1 MLDATGR
8 ERGTTPGDPGRYA
21 DGVRGGRTVE
31 PAARRDG
38 PPGRDASGSPRAPR
52 APSATPWDPCRVTL
66 RAAFDARDALHAD
79 LRGWGRYAADLF
91 AALRR
96 RDDVDV
102 RPHAGGDRVP
112 EIAWEQVGWPAR
124 LLGDRPDL
132 LHAPNCFLPL
142 VRPCPGV
149 VTVHDLAFETHPDDF
164 APRTGWK
171 YRTFTRRSVRSAEA
185 VVCVS
190 RATADDVLERYG
202 PDPARVHVVPNG
214 PSLPR
219 SDGPPSAPAVAAPD
233 ARRRRAS
240 AGAPGDPDR
249 PYLLAIGDLRAKKNL
264 ERLADAWRL
273 SGLPHRLVIAGAGGG
288 ARDPG
293 TPEGRLAAALRARGV
308 ELPGYLPDAD
318 LDALLR
324 GASALVHPSL
334 FEGFGLVVL
343 EAMVRGVPVAC
354 SAIPSLRETAGDAAV
369 LFDPRDV
376 EDLARG
382 LHEVVDRGAVL
393 GPKGLAR
400 AAGFSWDRAAA
411 ETVAVYRS
419 VAS

>member
-1 MLDATGR
+1 MVRRPCPTGPAGGGR
-8 ERGTTPGDPGRYA
+8 DRGTP
-21 DGVRGGRTVE
+21 
-31 PAARRDG
+31 
-38 PPGRDASGSPRAPR
+38 SRA
-52 APSATPWDPCRVTL
+52 PWDPSPVTL

-79 LRGWGRYAADLF
+79 LRGWGRYAADLL

-102 RPHAGGDRVP
+102 RPHAGGGRLP
-112 EIAWEQVGWPAR
+112 ELAWEQVGWPAR

-164 APRTGWK
+164 SPRTGWK
-171 YRTFTRRSVRSAEA
+171 YRTFTRRAVLSAEA
-185 VVCVS
+185 VICVS
-190 RATADDVLERYG
+190 RATADDVLARYG
-202 PDPARVHVVPNG
+202 ADPARLHVVPNG

-219 SDGPPSAPAVAAPD
+219 FDGPSRAAGVAGDPGPTD
-233 ARRRRAS
+233 ARDP
-240 AGAPGDPDR
+240 AGPTADPDR

-273 SGLPHRLVIAGAGGG
+273 SGLPHRLVIAGAGGA
-288 ARDPG
+288 ARDPA

-308 ELPGYLPDAD
+308 ELPGYLPDAE
-318 LDALLR
+318 LDALLS
-324 GASALVHPSL
+324 GAAALVHPSL

-354 SAIPSLRETAGDAAV
+354 SDVPSLRETAGGAAA

-382 LHEVVDRGAVL
+382 LHDVVDRGATL
-393 GPKGLAR
+393 GPAGAAR
-400 AAGFSWDRAAA
+400 AAGFSWDRAA
-411 ETVAVYRS
+411 EQTVGVYRS

>member
-1 MLDATGR
+1 
-8 ERGTTPGDPGRYA
+8 
-21 DGVRGGRTVE
+21 
-31 PAARRDG
+31 
-38 PPGRDASGSPRAPR
+38 
-52 APSATPWDPCRVTL
+52 L
-66 RAAFDARDALHAD
+66 RAAFDARDALQAD
-79 LRGWGRYAADLF
+79 RRGWGRYAADLL

-96 RDDVDV
+96 RDDV
-102 RPHAGGDRVP
+102 RMEAHAGGGRLP

-142 VRPCPGV
+142 LRPCPGV

-171 YRTFTRRSVRSAEA
+171 YRTFTRRAVASAEA

-202 PDPARVHVVPNG
+202 ADPARVHVVPNG
-214 PSLPR
+214 PSLPTGP
-219 SDGPPSAPAVAAPD
+219 DGAGRGRAGTDGDGQAAPGGCGQAGADRAGPAAPGGSGRAGGDRVGPAAARRPPSRP
-233 ARRRRAS
+233 
-240 AGAPGDPDR
+240 DPDR

-264 ERLADAWRL
+264 ERLAEAWRI
-273 SGLPHRLVIAGAGGG
+273 SGLPHRLVIVGAGGA

-293 TPEGRLAAALRARGV
+293 TPEGRLAARLRAAGV
-308 ELPGYLPDAD
+308 ELPGYLPDAE

-324 GASALVHPSL
+324 GAAALVHPSL

-354 SAIPSLRETAGDAAV
+354 SDVPSLRETAGGAAA

-376 EDLARG
+376 EDVARG
-382 LHEVVDRGAVL
+382 IHEALDRAAVL
-393 GPKGLAR
+393 GPAGVVR
-400 AAGFSWDRAAA
+400 AAAFSWDRAAE
-411 ETVAVYRS
+411 ETVAVYRCVVS
-419 VAS
+419 